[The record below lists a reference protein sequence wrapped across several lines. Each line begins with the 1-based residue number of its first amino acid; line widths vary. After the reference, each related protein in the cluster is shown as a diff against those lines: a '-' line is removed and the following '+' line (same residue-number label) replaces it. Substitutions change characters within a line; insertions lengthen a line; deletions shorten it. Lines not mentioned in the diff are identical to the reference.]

1 MVNGYAR
8 RRIPMRREGLSM
20 PEHYRLSPRPGA
32 PAAGSLMLPPSCR
45 FMRGRPG
52 WRQPTDPVLGCRCG
66 MSFVESRVCLRLFKV
81 LARMIRQGLFRGQAY
96 VLGQCGHLRCGGG
109 GPRIRG
115 EDGSCRHDRQVPP
128 LMLSRGA
135 AAMDTFD
142 FALRCDPMASRLTH
156 PTGSRSGPSGITSR
170 RDARGCVSLAQ
181 ARTDHQLRR

>member
-1 MVNGYAR
+1 
-8 RRIPMRREGLSM
+8 
-20 PEHYRLSPRPGA
+20 
-32 PAAGSLMLPPSCR
+32 
-45 FMRGRPG
+45 
-52 WRQPTDPVLGCRCG
+52 
-66 MSFVESRVCLRLFKV
+66 MSFVESRVCLRLFNV

-96 VLGQCGHLRCGGG
+96 VLWQCGHLRYGGG

-128 LMLSRGA
+128 LMLSRSA

-170 RDARGCVSLAQ
+170 RDARGRVSLAQ
-181 ARTDHQLRR
+181 ARTDHQLRRRQKISTRSAQLPHPISACQAANCHVGSTRKVVSDTGEE